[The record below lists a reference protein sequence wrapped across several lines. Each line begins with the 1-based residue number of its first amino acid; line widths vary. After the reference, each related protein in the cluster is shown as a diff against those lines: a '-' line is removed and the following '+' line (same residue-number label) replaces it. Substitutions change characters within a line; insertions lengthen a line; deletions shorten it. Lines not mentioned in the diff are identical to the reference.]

1 MSDRRLPSHPAQR
14 VDRSRPLTFTFDGKS
29 VAAYHGETVG
39 TALCADGVQ
48 TLSRSFKYHRRRGLL
63 CAAGRCPNCLMTVDG
78 VPNVRACIAPVR
90 SGAVV
95 RSQHAWPSLETDVQG
110 VLDSFDALL
119 PVGFYYK
126 TFMQPRWLWPTYEKV
141 LRHLA
146 GLGRFDS
153 TLDPAAHSDVVHA
166 HTDVAIVGGGPAG
179 LSAALEAARLG
190 AEVLLI
196 DDQPRLGGHLQW
208 HLLATDGTT
217 PDYQRAE
224 KLAQLVHADPR
235 IRVLTDATAF
245 GLYEGRLLAVIQR
258 ERMTRVRADRIVVAS
273 GGFEHP
279 LVFQNNDLPG
289 VFLGEGIQRVIALYG
304 VRPGRRAVVVANDN
318 RGLRVARELQAA
330 GIELAA
336 IADARVDSES
346 ALRSLGAPVA
356 LAGHTVVE
364 AHGAKR
370 VERVSLARLDAAG
383 TPTKGS
389 EQTVAAD
396 LLVLAAGWEP
406 NTTLLGQET
415 CTLEFRGELG
425 TRFPTRLPEWL
436 FVAGEVAG
444 ATTLDGILRNG
455 KQAGLQAAVS
465 IGLGDAAD
473 RTASTAP
480 ITGIDASGSVRP
492 VTAAYSN
499 NKEFVCLCEDVSTKD
514 IKHALQEGFDHIQTL
529 KRYTTITMGP
539 CQGKMCHHTSVELCA
554 SMTAQTIATTGTTT
568 TRPPATPV
576 PLGLLAGPAHNLI
589 RRTPCHH
596 RHEESN
602 ATWMDMGAW
611 KRPLVYSTIEAE
623 CRAVHERVG
632 IIDVGTLGKLDV
644 KGRDAAAY
652 LEWIHPNRVANLKPG
667 RIRYRVMLDD
677 AGIILDDGTIARL
690 ADDHFFVTTG
700 TGALEAVEQWLEWW
714 LADGGRCVHVTNIT
728 AGLGAINV
736 AGPRSRELLTRLTDL
751 DLSSVAVPYLGL
763 TQGLVAGVPALLL
776 RIGFVGELGY
786 ELHFPAEYGD
796 YLWTT
801 LLDTGKD
808 LGIAPFG
815 VEAQRV
821 LRLEKLHIIPGHD
834 TDALSNPFEADL
846 GWAVKL
852 EKSDFIGRAA
862 LSRLDGHPLR
872 QRLVGFEMP
881 DGTLPFEGDAVVAGG
896 APVGRVTSA
905 KRSPLLGRTIGMAWV
920 PPELAVEGARFTVKT
935 NARVSEGRV
944 VLKPFHDPDG
954 ERLKS

>member
-1 MSDRRLPSHPAQR
+1 MSDRRLPIHPAQR
-14 VDRSRPLTFTFDGKS
+14 VDRSRPLTFSFDGKS
-29 VAAYHGETVG
+29 VAAFHGETIAA
-39 TALCADGVQ
+39 ALCAEGVQ

-78 VPNVRACIAPVR
+78 VPNVRTCTEPVR
-90 SGAVV
+90 DGAVV
-95 RSQHAWPSLETDVQG
+95 RSQHAWPSLENDVQG
-110 VLDSFDALL
+110 VLDSFDALI

-126 TFMQPRWLWPTYEKV
+126 TFMQPRWLWPTYERA
-141 LRHLA
+141 LRRLA
-146 GLGRFDS
+146 GLGRFDP
-153 TLDPAAHSDVVHA
+153 TLEPGANSDVVHL

-190 AEVLLI
+190 ADAVLI

-208 HLLATDGTT
+208 HLLATEGTT
-217 PDYQRAE
+217 PDYQVAERLAQRVRAE
-224 KLAQLVHADPR
+224 PR
-235 IRVLTDATAF
+235 IRVLSDATAF
-245 GLYEGRLLAVIQR
+245 GLYEGRLLTVIQR
-258 ERMTRVRADRIVVAS
+258 ERMSKVRADRIVVAS

-304 VRPGRRAVVVANDN
+304 IAPGKRAVVVANDN
-318 RGLRVARELQAA
+318 RGLRAARELKAA

-336 IADARVDSES
+336 VVDARVDSDA
-346 ALRSLGAPVA
+346 ALRTLGASVA
-356 LAGHTVVE
+356 LAGYTVVE
-364 AHGAKR
+364 AHGSKR
-370 VERVSLARLDAAG
+370 VERVSLARLDASG
-383 TPTKGS
+383 RPTKGS

-406 NTTLLGQET
+406 NTTLLAQES
-415 CTLEFRGELG
+415 CSLEFRGDLG
-425 TRFPTRLPEWL
+425 ARFPTGLPEWL
-436 FVAGEVAG
+436 SVAGEVAG
-444 ATTLDGILRNG
+444 AATLDGILRNG
-455 KQAGLQAAVS
+455 TQAGLRAAVL

-473 RTASTAP
+473 RAASTAAT
-480 ITGIDASGSVRP
+480 TGLEPSGSVRP
-492 VTAAYSN
+492 TMAAHSN
-499 NKEFVCLCEDVSTKD
+499 TKEFVCLCEDVSTKD

-529 KRYTTITMGP
+529 KRYTTVTMGP

-554 SMTAQTIATTGTTT
+554 SMTGQTIAATGTTT
-568 TRPPATPV
+568 TRPPAAPV

-589 RRTPCHH
+589 RQTPCHH
-596 RHEESN
+596 RHNESGV
-602 ATWMDMGAW
+602 TWMDMGAW
-611 KRPLVYSTIEAE
+611 KRPLVYSTVEAE
-623 CRAVHERVG
+623 CRAVHEHVG

-677 AGIILDDGTIARL
+677 AGIIVDDGTIARL
-690 ADDHFFVTTG
+690 GDDHFFVTTG
-700 TGALEAVEQWLEWW
+700 TGALESVEQWLEWW
-714 LADGGRCVHVTNIT
+714 LADGARCVHTTNIT
-728 AGLGAINV
+728 AALGAVNV
-736 AGPRSRELLTRLTDL
+736 AGPKSRELLSRVTDL
-751 DLSSVAVPYLGL
+751 DLSSAAVPYLGL
-763 TQGLVAGVPALLL
+763 AQGLVAGVPALLL

-796 YLWTT
+796 YLWST
-801 LLDTGKD
+801 LLEAGND

-852 EKSDFIGRAA
+852 EKPDFIGRAA
-862 LSRLDGHPLR
+862 LSRLHGQPLR
-872 QRLVGFEMP
+872 QRLVGFEMT
-881 DGTLPFEGDAVVAGG
+881 DGTLPFEGDAVVAGN

-920 PPELAVEGARFTVKT
+920 PPDLAVEGSLVHVKT
-935 NARVSEGRV
+935 QDRVSEGRV
-944 VLKPFHDPDG
+944 VLKPFYDPEG
-954 ERLKS
+954 ERLKG

>member
-78 VPNVRACIAPVR
+78 VPNVRACIEPVR

-596 RHEESN
+596 GHQESN